1 MQSQQSLING
11 FLRRWFICFLVLGIV
26 FIPFGF
32 VGTTIQLK
40 VTQLVFGRFM
50 SFLTNG
56 MGFRPLLTDFSSDS
70 IYLYGLVACLVV
82 VAFVCS
88 VVVYWGSFSLFFDKR
103 IVPWCMV
110 VFRYYLALLLLKY
123 GVDKL
128 FKAQF
133 YLPEPNLLFA
143 PMGKLDKDI
152 LFWSTMGVSRAYSL
166 FMGMME
172 VIPAILLLFRRT
184 TLLGSVLAAGVLLHV
199 VAINFSFDIS
209 VKVYSFFLLLL
220 SLAVLSP
227 YLKGLLVLFFGKGVV
242 LSEGN
247 GSRLNRKGWV
257 KAFVVVLVLGE
268 SVGPY
273 IVRKNF
279 NDDAAPRP
287 FLHGAYSLDNNRLKY
302 KNVFIHRD
310 GYLIFQ
316 TMDDK
321 FIDVKV
327 SINPLNNEMRLT
339 NYDLQTVVWRYR
351 FDAPK
356 KRLLLT
362 TSNGETLIGTSVNWR
377 KLPLLRNQFHWTVD

>member
-1 MQSQQSLING
+1 MGCQQSFIKG

-26 FIPFGF
+26 FIPFRF
-32 VGTTIQLK
+32 VGTTLQLET
-40 VTQLVFGRFM
+40 TQLVFGKLM

-70 IYLYGLVACLVV
+70 IYLYGLVACLAVI
-82 VAFVCS
+82 AFVFS
-88 VVVYWGSFSLFFDKR
+88 VGIYWGSFYIFFDKR
-103 IVPWCMV
+103 IVPWCFV
-110 VFRYYLALLLLKY
+110 VFRYYLALLLFKY

-128 FKAQF
+128 VKSQF

-184 TLLGSVLAAGVLLHV
+184 TLLGSILAVGVLLHV

-209 VKVYSFFLLLL
+209 VKVFSFFLLLL

-227 YLKGLLVLFFGKGVV
+227 YLKSLLVLFFGKGQVV
-242 LSEGN
+242 AEENSA
-247 GSRLNRKGWV
+247 RLRRKGWV

-273 IVRKNF
+273 IVRNNF
-279 NDDAAPRP
+279 NDDTAPRP
-287 FLHGAYSLDNNRLKY
+287 FLHGAYSLDNNRLNY
-302 KNVFIHRD
+302 KNLFIHRD

-316 TMDDK
+316 TMDDE

-327 SINPLNNEMRLT
+327 SINPLTNEMRLT
-339 NYDLQTVVWRYR
+339 NYDLQTVVWRYT

-356 KRLLLT
+356 KKLSLT
-362 TSNGETLIGTSVNWR
+362 TGNGEILIGTSVDWR